1 MGSSSS
7 KSAYSANNTGGA
19 SVAAYELSSALTD
32 TLSEIN
38 LNGQFL
44 KEQLRQLLER
54 LDQEAAKY
62 TNSKVNDDESI
73 EWNPSQSEVQL
84 ISAAWKC
91 ARGTYD
97 LEGTMADTSYC
108 TFRRDQVVDSSFAGT
123 VKLIT
128 STVIE
133 AKAGSPTTDSSPVL
147 VLAIRGSASKMD
159 HIVNANAQPRTTESF
174 ISKGCLED
182 LEAHSG
188 FLNSARALE
197 SIVTNLINKY
207 LESLPE
213 MSKKKPHILFTGHSA
228 GGAVSQLL
236 YLRNMSNQ
244 NLNQSARFSCVTF
257 GAPPCLTQHV
267 DPGIFQPRSG
277 TVCVNVI
284 NEFDVVTR
292 ADKPYILS
300 LVDVARAMLDL
311 PPKAAISEHE
321 TSKEIVSAAL
331 ETTRDENRRLSDD
344 SEDFPLK
351 EPKIWRFPQPFYHH
365 VGPRVILLTRF
376 VDNQMS
382 LKAVEISSSEFQ
394 QLLFCRVAVHG
405 KRFYDE
411 RIDALEQGRFNNQ
424 SAWKA
429 DGEYKDK
436 FIDRK

>member
-7 KSAYSANNTGGA
+7 KTAYSASNTGGA

-38 LNGQFL
+38 LNGSL
-44 KEQLRQLLER
+44 NEQLRQLLER

-62 TNSKVNDDESI
+62 TNSKVNDDDSI

-84 ISAAWKC
+84 IFAAWKC

-97 LEGTMADTSYC
+97 LESTLADTSYC

-128 STVIE
+128 STIIE
-133 AKAGSPTTDSSPVL
+133 AKAGSSTTDSLPVL

-174 ISKGCLED
+174 ISKGCLDD
-182 LEAHSG
+182 LKAHSG

-197 SIVTNLINKY
+197 SIVTNLVNKY
-207 LESLPE
+207 LDSFDETSG
-213 MSKKKPHILFTGHSA
+213 KRPHILFTGHSA

-236 YLRNMSNQ
+236 YLRHISNQ
-244 NLNQSARFSCVTF
+244 DLNQSARFSCVTF
-257 GAPPCLTQHV
+257 GAPPCLTRHV
-267 DPGIFQPRSG
+267 DLDIFQPSSG
-277 TVCVNVI
+277 TTCVNVI

-321 TSKEIVSAAL
+321 TSEGIVSAAL
-331 ETTRDENRRLSDD
+331 GSTRDEKGRLSDD
-344 SEDFPLK
+344 SVDFPVK
-351 EPKIWRFPQPFYHH
+351 ESNFWRFPQPFYHH
-365 VGPRVILLTRF
+365 VGPRLILLTRY

-394 QLLFCRVAVHG
+394 KLLFCRVTVHG
-405 KRFYDE
+405 KRFYEE
-411 RIDALEQGRFNNQ
+411 RIGALEQGRFNNR
-424 SAWKA
+424 SAWNSGGRLQ
-429 DGEYKDK
+429 GESS
-436 FIDRK
+436 

>member
-7 KSAYSANNTGGA
+7 KTAYSASNTGGA

-38 LNGQFL
+38 LNGSL
-44 KEQLRQLLER
+44 NEQLRQLLER

-97 LEGTMADTSYC
+97 LESTLADTSYC

-128 STVIE
+128 STVVE
-133 AKAGSPTTDSSPVL
+133 AKAGSPMTDSLPVL

-174 ISKGCLED
+174 ISKGCLDD
-182 LEAHSG
+182 LKAHSG

-197 SIVTNLINKY
+197 SIVTNLVNKY
-207 LESLPE
+207 LESFDE
-213 MSKKKPHILFTGHSA
+213 TSGKRPHILFTGHSA

-236 YLRNMSNQ
+236 YLRHISNQ
-244 NLNQSARFSCVTF
+244 DLNQSARFSCVTF
-257 GAPPCLTQHV
+257 GAPPCLTRHV
-267 DPGIFQPRSG
+267 DLDIFQPSSG
-277 TVCVNVI
+277 TTCVNVI

-311 PPKAAISEHE
+311 LPKAAISEHE
-321 TSKEIVSAAL
+321 TSEGIVSAAL
-331 ETTRDENRRLSDD
+331 GSTRDDKRRLSDD
-344 SEDFPLK
+344 SVDFPVK
-351 EPKIWRFPQPFYHH
+351 ESNFWRFPQPFYHH
-365 VGPRVILLTRF
+365 VGPRLILLTRY

-394 QLLFCRVAVHG
+394 KLLFCRVTVHG
-405 KRFYDE
+405 KRFYEE
-411 RIDALEQGRFNNQ
+411 RIGALEHGLFNNR
-424 SAWKA
+424 SAWKP
-429 DGEYKDK
+429 DGRLQGESS
-436 FIDRK
+436 

>member
-7 KSAYSANNTGGA
+7 KTAYSANNTRGA

-38 LNGQFL
+38 LNGSL
-44 KEQLRQLLER
+44 NEQLRQLLER

-73 EWNPSQSEVQL
+73 EWDPSEAEVQL

-97 LEGTMADTSYC
+97 PEGTITDTSYC

-128 STVIE
+128 STVVE
-133 AKAGSPTTDSSPVL
+133 EKTGSRTIDSLPVL

-159 HIVNANAQPRTTESF
+159 HIVNANAQPKTTEGF
-174 ISKGCLED
+174 IGCLEG
-182 LEAHSG
+182 LRAHSG
-188 FLNSARALE
+188 FLNSARALD
-197 SIVTNLINKY
+197 SIVTDLVNKY
-207 LESLPE
+207 LEAFHEKSG
-213 MSKKKPHILFTGHSA
+213 KKPHILFTGHSA

-236 YLRNMSNQ
+236 YLRHMSDQ
-244 NLNQSARFSCVTF
+244 ILSQSARFSCVTF

-267 DPGIFQPRSG
+267 GLDMFQASTG
-277 TVCVNVI
+277 TLCVNVI

-311 PPKAAISEHE
+311 PPKATISELE
-321 TSKEIVSAAL
+321 TSEGIVSAAL
-331 ETTRDENRRLSDD
+331 EATRDEKRRLSDD
-344 SEDFPLK
+344 SEDFPVK
-351 EPKIWRFPQPFYHH
+351 ESNFWRFPQPLYHH
-365 VGPRVILLTRF
+365 VGPRIILLTRF

-382 LKAVEISSSEFQ
+382 LRAVETSSSEFQ
-394 QLLFCRVAVHG
+394 KLLFCRVAVHG
-405 KRFYDE
+405 KRLYEE
-411 RIDALEQGRFNNQ
+411 RVGALEQGRFNNR
-424 SAWKA
+424 SAWKS
-429 DGEYKDK
+429 DGDYRDK
-436 FIDRK
+436 LLDQK

>member
-32 TLSEIN
+32 TLSEIS
-38 LNGQFL
+38 LNGSL

-133 AKAGSPTTDSSPVL
+133 AKAGSATTDSSPVL

-236 YLRNMSNQ
+236 YLRNMSNR
-244 NLNQSARFSCVTF
+244 NLNQSTRFSCVTF

-267 DPGIFQPRSG
+267 DPGIFQPSSR
-277 TVCVNVI
+277 TLCVNVI

-331 ETTRDENRRLSDD
+331 QTTRDENRRLSGDT
-344 SEDFPLK
+344 EDFPLK
-351 EPKIWRFPQPFYHH
+351 EPKFWRFPQPFYHH

-376 VDNQMS
+376 ADNQMS

-394 QLLFCRVAVHG
+394 KLLFCRVAVHG

-411 RIDALEQGRFNNQ
+411 RIDALEQGRFNNR

-429 DGEYKDK
+429 DGEYNDK

>member
-7 KSAYSANNTGGA
+7 KTAYSANNTGGA

-38 LNGQFL
+38 LNGSL
-44 KEQLRQLLER
+44 NEQLRQLLER

-62 TNSKVNDDESI
+62 TNSRVNDDDSI

-133 AKAGSPTTDSSPVL
+133 AKAGSPATDSLPVL

-159 HIVNANAQPRTTESF
+159 HIVNANAQPRTTDSF
-174 ISKGCLED
+174 IGCLED
-182 LEAHSG
+182 LKAHSG

-207 LESLPE
+207 LETLPE
-213 MSKKKPHILFTGHSA
+213 MSRKKPHILFTGHSA

-236 YLRNMSNQ
+236 YLRHMSNQ
-244 NLNQSARFSCVTF
+244 DLNKSASFSCVTF

-267 DPGIFQPRSG
+267 DLDIYQPSSG

-311 PPKAAISEHE
+311 PPKAAISEPE
-321 TSKEIVSAAL
+321 TSEGIVSAAL
-331 ETTRDENRRLSDD
+331 ETTRDEKCRLSDD
-344 SEDFPLK
+344 SEDFLVK
-351 EPKIWRFPQPFYHH
+351 ESNFWRFPQPFYNH

-382 LKAVEISSSEFQ
+382 LKAVETSPSEFQ
-394 QLLFCRVAVHG
+394 KLLFCRVAVHG
-405 KRFYDE
+405 KRFYEE
-411 RIDALEQGRFNNQ
+411 RIGALEQGRFNNQ
-424 SAWKA
+424 SAWKPN
-429 DGEYKDK
+429 GEYKDK
-436 FIDRK
+436 FIDQR

>member
-38 LNGQFL
+38 LNGSL

-159 HIVNANAQPRTTESF
+159 HIVNANAQPRTTE
-174 ISKGCLED
+174 
-182 LEAHSG
+182 
-188 FLNSARALE
+188 
-197 SIVTNLINKY
+197 
-207 LESLPE
+207 
-213 MSKKKPHILFTGHSA
+213 
-228 GGAVSQLL
+228 
-236 YLRNMSNQ
+236 
-244 NLNQSARFSCVTF
+244 NQSARFSCVTF

-267 DPGIFQPRSG
+267 DPGIFQPSSG

-351 EPKIWRFPQPFYHH
+351 EPKFWRFPQPFYHH

-376 VDNQMS
+376 VDNQMN

-394 QLLFCRVAVHG
+394 KLLFCRVAVHG

-411 RIDALEQGRFNNQ
+411 RIDALEQGRFNDR
-424 SAWKA
+424 SAWTA
-429 DGEYKDK
+429 DGEYKDR

>member
-38 LNGQFL
+38 LNGSL

-174 ISKGCLED
+174 MGCLED

-267 DPGIFQPRSG
+267 DPGIFQPSSG

-321 TSKEIVSAAL
+321 TSKEIVSVAL

-351 EPKIWRFPQPFYHH
+351 EPKFWRFPQPFYHH

-376 VDNQMS
+376 VDNQMN

-394 QLLFCRVAVHG
+394 KLLFCRVAVHG

-411 RIDALEQGRFNNQ
+411 RIDALEQGRFNDR
-424 SAWKA
+424 SAWTA
-429 DGEYKDK
+429 DGEYKDR

>member
-38 LNGQFL
+38 LNGSL

-97 LEGTMADTSYC
+97 LEGTTADTSYC

-174 ISKGCLED
+174 IGCLED

-197 SIVTNLINKY
+197 SVVTNLINKH

-236 YLRNMSNQ
+236 YLRHMSSQ

-267 DPGIFQPRSG
+267 DPGIFQLSSG
-277 TVCVNVI
+277 TLCVNVI

-331 ETTRDENRRLSDD
+331 ETTKDENRRLSDD

-351 EPKIWRFPQPFYHH
+351 EPKFWRFPQPFYHH
-365 VGPRVILLTRF
+365 VGPRVVLLTRF
-376 VDNQMS
+376 VDNYMS

-394 QLLFCRVAVHG
+394 KLLFCRVAVHG

-411 RIDALEQGRFNNQ
+411 RIDALEQGRFNNR

-429 DGEYKDK
+429 DGEHKDR

>member
-7 KSAYSANNTGGA
+7 KTAYSASNTGGA
-19 SVAAYELSSALTD
+19 SVAAYELSSALTE

-38 LNGQFL
+38 LNGSL
-44 KEQLRQLLER
+44 NEQLRQLLER

-62 TNSKVNDDESI
+62 TNSKVNDEDST

-97 LEGTMADTSYC
+97 LDGTLADTSYC

-128 STVIE
+128 STVVE
-133 AKAGSPTTDSSPVL
+133 AKAVSPMTGSLPVL

-174 ISKGCLED
+174 I
-182 LEAHSG
+182 AHSG

-197 SIVTNLINKY
+197 SIVTNLVNKY
-207 LESLPE
+207 LESFHE
-213 MSKKKPHILFTGHSA
+213 TSGKRPHILFTGHSA

-236 YLRNMSNQ
+236 YLRHISNQ
-244 NLNQSARFSCVTF
+244 DLSQSARFSCVTF
-257 GAPPCLTQHV
+257 GAPPCLTRHV
-267 DPGIFQPRSG
+267 DLDIFQPSSG
-277 TVCVNVI
+277 TTCVNVI

-311 PPKAAISEHE
+311 PPKAAISEYE
-321 TSKEIVSAAL
+321 TSEGIVGAAL
-331 ETTRDENRRLSDD
+331 ESTRDEKRRLSDD
-344 SEDFPLK
+344 SVDFPVK
-351 EPKIWRFPQPFYHH
+351 ESNFWRFPQPFYHH
-365 VGPRVILLTRF
+365 VGPRLILLTRY

-394 QLLFCRVAVHG
+394 KLLFCRVTVHG
-405 KRFYDE
+405 KRFYEE
-411 RIDALEQGRFNNQ
+411 RIGALEQGLFNNR
-424 SAWKA
+424 SAWKP
-429 DGEYKDK
+429 DGRLQGESS
-436 FIDRK
+436 

>member
-7 KSAYSANNTGGA
+7 KTAYSANNTGGA

-32 TLSEIN
+32 TLSEIDLNGN
-38 LNGQFL
+38 LN
-44 KEQLRQLLER
+44 EQLRQLLER

-62 TNSKVNDDESI
+62 TNSRVNDDDSI

-108 TFRRDQVVDSSFAGT
+108 TFRRNQVVDRSFAGT

-133 AKAGSPTTDSSPVL
+133 AKAGSPTTDSLPVL

-159 HIVNANAQPRTTESF
+159 HIVNANAQPKTTEGF
-174 ISKGCLED
+174 ID
-182 LEAHSG
+182 LKAHSG

-197 SIVTNLINKY
+197 LIVTNLISKY
-207 LESLPE
+207 LESFPGT
-213 MSKKKPHILFTGHSA
+213 KKRKPHILFTGHSA

-236 YLRNMSNQ
+236 YLRHMSSQ
-244 NLNQSARFSCVTF
+244 DLNQSARFSCVTF

-267 DPGIFQPRSG
+267 DLDMFQPSRG
-277 TVCVNVI
+277 TVCINII

-311 PPKAAISEHE
+311 PPKAAISEPN
-321 TSKEIVSAAL
+321 TSEDIVSACL
-331 ETTRDENRRLSDD
+331 ETTRVEKCRLSDD
-344 SEDFPLK
+344 SEDFPVK
-351 EPKIWRFPQPFYHH
+351 ESNFWRFPQPFYHH
-365 VGPRVILLTRF
+365 IGSRVILLTRF

-382 LKAVEISSSEFQ
+382 LKAVELSSSEFQ
-394 QLLFCRVAVHG
+394 KLLFCRVAVHG
-405 KRFYDE
+405 KRFYEE
-411 RIDALEQGRFNNQ
+411 RIGALEQGRFNNQ
-424 SAWKA
+424 SAWKP
-429 DGEYKDK
+429 DGEY
-436 FIDRK
+436 

>member
-7 KSAYSANNTGGA
+7 KTAYSANNTRGA

-32 TLSEIN
+32 TLNEIN
-38 LNGQFL
+38 LNGSL
-44 KEQLRQLLER
+44 NEQLRQLLER

-62 TNSKVNDDESI
+62 TNSKVNDDESR
-73 EWNPSQSEVQL
+73 EWDPSQAEVQL
-84 ISAAWKC
+84 ISVAWKC

-97 LEGTMADTSYC
+97 LEGTVTDTGYC

-128 STVIE
+128 STIIE
-133 AKAGSPTTDSSPVL
+133 AKTGSRIIESLPVL

-182 LEAHSG
+182 LKAHSG
-188 FLNSARALE
+188 FLNSARALD
-197 SIVTNLINKY
+197 SIVTNLVNKY
-207 LESLPE
+207 LESFPE
-213 MSKKKPHILFTGHSA
+213 MSEKKPHVLFTGHSA

-236 YLRNMSNQ
+236 YLRHMSDQ

-267 DPGIFQPRSG
+267 DLDIFQPSSG

-311 PPKAAISEHE
+311 PPKATVSELE
-321 TSKEIVSAAL
+321 TSEGIVSAAL
-331 ETTRDENRRLSDD
+331 EATRDEKHPLSDD
-344 SEDFPLK
+344 SEDFPVK
-351 EPKIWRFPQPFYHH
+351 ESNFWRFPQPFYHH
-365 VGPRVILLTRF
+365 VGPRVILLMRF

-382 LKAVEISSSEFQ
+382 LKAVEVSTSEFQ
-394 QLLFCRVAVHG
+394 KLLFCRVTVHG
-405 KRFYDE
+405 KKLYEE
-411 RIDALEQGRFNNQ
+411 RISALEQGRFNNL
-424 SAWKA
+424 SAWKP
-429 DGEYKDK
+429 DGDYKDK
-436 FIDRK
+436 LLDKK

>member
-7 KSAYSANNTGGA
+7 KTVYSANNTGGA

-38 LNGQFL
+38 LNGSL
-44 KEQLRQLLER
+44 NEQLRQLLER

-97 LEGTMADTSYC
+97 FEGTMADTSYC

-133 AKAGSPTTDSSPVL
+133 AKTGSPATDSMPVL

-174 ISKGCLED
+174 IGYQED
-182 LEAHSG
+182 LRAHSG

-197 SIVTNLINKY
+197 SIVTDLINKY
-207 LESLPE
+207 LESFPE
-213 MSKKKPHILFTGHSA
+213 MSEKKPHILFTGHSA

-236 YLRNMSNQ
+236 YLHHISNKS
-244 NLNQSARFSCVTF
+244 LNQSARFSCVTF

-267 DPGIFQPRSG
+267 DLDVFQPSSG

-300 LVDVARAMLDL
+300 LVNVARAMLDL

-321 TSKEIVSAAL
+321 TSEGIINAAL
-331 ETTRDENRRLSDD
+331 ETTRDEKRRLSYD
-344 SEDFPLK
+344 SEDFPVK
-351 EPKIWRFPQPFYHH
+351 ESNFWRFPQPFFHH

-382 LKAVEISSSEFQ
+382 LKAVEITSSEFQ
-394 QLLFCRVAVHG
+394 KLLFCRVAVHG
-405 KRFYDE
+405 KRFYEE
-411 RIDALEQGRFNNQ
+411 RIGALEQGRFNNR
-424 SAWKA
+424 STWEP
-429 DGEYKDK
+429 DGEYKDE
-436 FIDRK
+436 FIDQR

>member
-97 LEGTMADTSYC
+97 LEGTMADTGYC

-267 DPGIFQPRSG
+267 DPGIFQPSSG

-351 EPKIWRFPQPFYHH
+351 EPKFWRFPQPFYHH

-376 VDNQMS
+376 VDNQMN

-394 QLLFCRVAVHG
+394 KLLFCRVAVHG

-411 RIDALEQGRFNNQ
+411 RIDALEQGRFNDR
-424 SAWKA
+424 SAWTA

>member
-7 KSAYSANNTGGA
+7 KTAYSANNTGGA

-38 LNGQFL
+38 LNGSL
-44 KEQLRQLLER
+44 NEQLRQLLER

-62 TNSKVNDDESI
+62 TNSKVNEVDSVQ
-73 EWNPSQSEVQL
+73 WNPSQSEVQL

-97 LEGTMADTSYC
+97 LEGTMADTTYC

-133 AKAGSPTTDSSPVL
+133 AKAGSPATDSLPVL

-159 HIVNANAQPRTTESF
+159 HIVNANAQPRTTDSF
-174 ISKGCLED
+174 IGCLGD
-182 LEAHSG
+182 LKAHSG

-213 MSKKKPHILFTGHSA
+213 TSKKKPHILFTGHSA

-236 YLRNMSNQ
+236 YLRHMSNQ
-244 NLNQSARFSCVTF
+244 DLNQSARFSCVTF
-257 GAPPCLTQHV
+257 GAPPCLTQQV
-267 DPGIFQPRSG
+267 DFGMFQPSRG
-277 TVCVNVI
+277 TVCINVI

-321 TSKEIVSAAL
+321 TSEGIVSAAL
-331 ETTRDENRRLSDD
+331 ETTRDEKWRLSDD
-344 SEDFPLK
+344 SEDLLVK
-351 EPKIWRFPQPFYHH
+351 ESNFWRFPQPFYNH
-365 VGPRVILLTRF
+365 VGPRVVLLTRF

-394 QLLFCRVAVHG
+394 KLFFCRVAVHG
-405 KRFYDE
+405 KKFYEE
-411 RIDALEQGRFNNQ
+411 RISALEQGRFNNR
-424 SAWKA
+424 SAWKPE
-429 DGEYKDK
+429 GEYKDK
-436 FIDRK
+436 VIDQR

>member
-7 KSAYSANNTGGA
+7 KTAYSANNTGGA

-32 TLSEIN
+32 TLSEID
-38 LNGQFL
+38 LNGSL
-44 KEQLRQLLER
+44 NEQLRQLLER
-54 LDQEAAKY
+54 LGQEAAKY
-62 TNSKVNDDESI
+62 TNSRVNDDDSI

-133 AKAGSPTTDSSPVL
+133 AKAGSPTTDSLPVL

-159 HIVNANAQPRTTESF
+159 HIVNANAQPKTTEGF
-174 ISKGCLED
+174 IGCLED
-182 LEAHSG
+182 LKAHSG

-197 SIVTNLINKY
+197 SIVTNLISKY
-207 LESLPE
+207 LESFPGTK
-213 MSKKKPHILFTGHSA
+213 KKKPHILFTGHSA

-236 YLRNMSNQ
+236 YLRHMSSRD
-244 NLNQSARFSCVTF
+244 LNQSARFSCVTF

-267 DPGIFQPRSG
+267 DLDMFQPSRG

-300 LVDVARAMLDL
+300 LVEVARAMLDL
-311 PPKAAISEHE
+311 PPKAAISEPNTNE
-321 TSKEIVSAAL
+321 GIVSASL
-331 ETTRDENRRLSDD
+331 ETTRVEKCRLSTD
-344 SEDFPLK
+344 SGDFLVK
-351 EPKIWRFPQPFYHH
+351 ESNFWRFPQPFYHH
-365 VGPRVILLTRF
+365 IGPRVILLTRF

-382 LKAVEISSSEFQ
+382 LKAVETSPSEFQ
-394 QLLFCRVAVHG
+394 KLLFCRVAVHG
-405 KRFYDE
+405 KRFYEE
-411 RIDALEQGRFNNQ
+411 RIGALEQGRFNNQ
-424 SAWKA
+424 SDWKP

-436 FIDRK
+436 FIDQR